1 VSTIKCHCTQCGAVY
16 VPASEVYVIVTQF
29 GPTYQFTCG
38 CEAVIVRACSPS
50 IVALLVAHGCP
61 SNRPGELD
69 EPHDGP
75 ALEPDD
81 LITFVLGMDA
91 PDWFNELL
99 TIDP

>member
-1 VSTIKCHCTQCGAVY
+1 VH
-16 VPASEVYVIVTQF
+16 VPASGVYVIVTAW
-29 GPTYQFTCG
+29 GPTFQFTCPF

-61 SNRPGELD
+61 SNRPSELD
-69 EPHDGP
+69 EHRPGP
-75 ALEPDD
+75 PLTPDD

>member
-1 VSTIKCHCTQCGAVY
+1 MSTIRCACSHCGSVH
-16 VPASEVYVIVTQF
+16 VPASGVYVIVTAW
-29 GPTYQFTCG
+29 GPTYQFTCPF

-75 ALEPDD
+75 ALTPDD
-81 LITFVLGMDA
+81 LLDFLTGLARPGWMA
-91 PDWFNELL
+91 ELL
-99 TIDP
+99 TTD